1 MSGFQVHLP
10 ILIIMIPFAAA
21 FIAPL
26 PGFLFRGWIRRIVL
40 IALSLNL
47 ICSILLASEVLSSG
61 PIDYYLSGVAPPL
74 GIALYADYLGACISV
89 LISGIALVAVLYSS
103 AIITELGERRT
114 IFFSVLLLLAIGAM
128 QGIVVTADLF
138 TLFVLYEILAISLYG
153 LVAMR
158 GDGKALLA
166 GYKYLLIGSAAS
178 AMILIGIGFLY
189 ISTGTLNMHMM
200 AELLLPVSGSY
211 TVLAG
216 LALLIAGIST
226 KIGLFPL
233 HIWMPE
239 AYAYSPS
246 IFPVISTISL
256 KVGVVA
262 IIRVVYTIFG
272 PSLAIQTIPLES
284 ILALLGAVA
293 IIICSILAIRQV
305 DIRKMFAYSSG
316 ANIGCIILGLG
327 IATIPGV
334 EGAILHMITH
344 ATAKTC
350 LFLCADVILIQAGI
364 RYVHEFKGL
373 SKAMPF
379 TMAAFSIAAISMIG
393 LPLTGG
399 FMSKITIAGAAIAD
413 GVTYYAAILL
423 FWTLLSAVYFYRIL
437 NNAYF
442 QEGTLSNTIREA
454 PVRVLIP
461 VFIISI
467 ATILLGFFVEIPM
480 ALIRPAAE
488 LLLGGGF

>member
-1 MSGFQVHLP
+1 MSGMFVHLP
-10 ILIIMIPFAAA
+10 ILIILIPFATA
-21 FIAPL
+21 FIGPL
-26 PGFLFRGWIRRIVL
+26 LGFLLKGWIRRIVL

-47 ICSILLASEVLSSG
+47 ICSILLALEVLSSG
-61 PIDYYLSGVAPPL
+61 PFDYYLSGVAPPL

-89 LISGIALVAVLYSS
+89 LVSGVALVAVLYSS

-158 GDGKALLA
+158 GDGKGLLA
-166 GYKYLLIGSAAS
+166 GYKYLLIGSAGS

-239 AYAYSPS
+239 AYAYGPS
-246 IFPVISTISL
+246 IFTVISTIAL

-284 ILALLGAVA
+284 TLALLGAVA

-344 ATAKTC
+344 ATAKAG

-373 SKAMPF
+373 SQAMPF

-413 GVTYYAAILL
+413 GVAFYAAILL

-437 NNAYF
+437 NSAYF
-442 QEGTLSNTIREA
+442 QEGTFSSTIREA
-454 PVRVLIP
+454 PLRVLIP
-461 VFIISI
+461 IFIFSI
-467 ATILLGFFVEIPM
+467 AAVLLGFFVEIPM
-480 ALIRPAAE
+480 ALVRPAAA